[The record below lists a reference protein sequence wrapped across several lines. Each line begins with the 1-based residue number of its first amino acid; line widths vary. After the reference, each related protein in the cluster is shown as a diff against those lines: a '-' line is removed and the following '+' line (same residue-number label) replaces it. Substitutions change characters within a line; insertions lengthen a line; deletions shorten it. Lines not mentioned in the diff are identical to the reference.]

1 VPERPAHCPRLTISF
16 AMRAPD
22 WGPSAGDLYA
32 AALDMTA
39 WAERVGFD
47 EVRLSEHHETTDGY
61 LPAPIVLAAGLGA
74 RTSTIDI
81 KLFVVLATLQHPI
94 HLAEDLAVA
103 DLVTGGRLHVTLG
116 AGYRKDEF
124 LLFDIN
130 WKRRP
135 SMMVEIVETLRASW
149 TGEPFEFRGRTTRVL
164 PRPARPG
171 GPPLS
176 LAGASV
182 GSAHRAAALHL
193 PYEPLLPQFW
203 HAYCEELARLGQ
215 PVPEH
220 DPTHLS
226 GPAFLHIARDPD
238 AAWARVRDAV
248 AHNSNEYARYAQ
260 RPELTPFGAVNDP
273 DELRHSGHALVIT
286 PAECVELCRGIG
298 PHGRLGF
305 NPLNGGIEPDV
316 AWESL
321 DLFEREVLPALA

>member
-1 VPERPAHCPRLTISF
+1 MRSGVLPRVPHVTERPANCPRLTISF
-16 AMRAPD
+16 AMRAPE
-22 WGPSAGDLYA
+22 WGPPVTDLYG

-61 LPAPIVLAAGLGA
+61 LPSPIVLAAGLGA
-74 RTSTIDI
+74 RTSTIGI

-124 LLFDIN
+124 LLFDVN

-135 SMMVEIVETLRASW
+135 SMMVEIVETLRAGW

-176 LAGASV
+176 LAGASIASGIAPRPSIWRV
-182 GSAHRAAALHL
+182 SPSSHSSGRRTARSSPVSASRCR
-193 PYEPLLPQFW
+193 
-203 HAYCEELARLGQ
+203 HAIR
-215 PVPEH
+215 
-220 DPTHLS
+220 
-226 GPAFLHIARDPD
+226 
-238 AAWARVRDAV
+238 
-248 AHNSNEYARYAQ
+248 
-260 RPELTPFGAVNDP
+260 
-273 DELRHSGHALVIT
+273 
-286 PAECVELCRGIG
+286 
-298 PHGRLGF
+298 HGRAG
-305 NPLNGGIEPDV
+305 
-316 AWESL
+316 
-321 DLFEREVLPALA
+321 

>member
-1 VPERPAHCPRLTISF
+1 LTISF
-16 AMRAPD
+16 AMRAPE
-22 WGPSAGDLYA
+22 WGPPATDLYR
-32 AALDMTA
+32 AALDMSA

-47 EVRLSEHHETTDGY
+47 EIRLSEHHHTTDGY
-61 LPAPIVLAAGLGA
+61 LPSPIVLAAGMGA

-124 LLFDIN
+124 LLFDVN

-135 SMMVEIVETLRASW
+135 SMMVEIVETLRAAW
-149 TGEPFEFRGRTTRVL
+149 TGEPFRFRGRMTQVL

-171 GPPLS
+171 GPPLA

-182 GSAHRAAALHL
+182 GSAERAARLDL

-203 HAYCEELARLGQ
+203 DAYVAELVRLGKPA
-215 PVPEH
+215 PVGNPS
-220 DPTHLS
+220 HLG
-226 GPAFLHIARDPD
+226 GPAFLHIAHDPD

-260 RPELTPFGAVNDP
+260 RPELTPFGQVEDP
-273 DELRHSGHALVIT
+273 DDLRRRRHAVVVT
-286 PAECVELCRGIG
+286 PAECVELCRRIG
-298 PHGRLGF
+298 PDGRLGL
-305 NPLNGGIEPDV
+305 NPLNGGIEPAV

-321 DLFEREVLPALA
+321 HLFEHEVLPALA